1 MVRGVHNPCVTV
13 PATWIKTFLA
23 FATKGN
29 MLSSQEVSPNY
40 QSDTNMPRINV
51 ENVTQAVMLLYMHTR
66 CDPNHAMKR
75 LQ

>member
-1 MVRGVHNPCVTV
+1 
-13 PATWIKTFLA
+13 
-23 FATKGN
+23 